1 MHTSFAT
8 SKSVAHQ
15 APLSMGFPKQ
25 EYWSGLSFP
34 FPGDLPDPG
43 MEPASPA
50 SLSLAGGF
58 LTTEPPGKPNE
69 GIVRSRK
76 VYICKDKVPGR
87 LVTHTHTHT
96 HTQKLL
102 SRVRLYDPMDSHTY
116 INSSL

>member
-1 MHTSFAT
+1 M
-8 SKSVAHQ
+8 
-15 APLSMGFPKQ
+15 
-25 EYWSGLSFP
+25 SFP

-69 GIVRSRK
+69 RIVRSRK

-96 HTQKLL
+96 HTQKSL
-102 SRVRLYDPMDSHTY
+102 SRVRLFATPWIHTHT
-116 INSSL
+116 